1 MKIRADQ
8 LTATLARESMPLYWL
23 AGDEVLLQ
31 QEAAD
36 AVRAHW
42 RAEGFGE
49 REVYHVEAG
58 FDWQDFLYELD
69 ATSLFAERKLL
80 ELRLYGKG
88 LDAKGREAVGAYL
101 ERQAEDFRVLVS
113 GPRLDASTLSTKW
126 FKQLE
131 ARMALVQIWPLD
143 RARLPAWLRQRLRQS
158 GIEADNA
165 ALEALTDRVEGNL
178 LAAQQEI
185 DKLALLAGAQAG
197 GKSGANIRLTG
208 ENVLRL
214 VADSA
219 RYDLGKLI
227 EAALRGETARAQRV
241 LNGLRAEGVFP
252 LLVLGAVVRELR
264 QLLEIFEKIDQGQD
278 LGQAMTSSRVWHSRK
293 NLVSAALG
301 RLEAGKVEQM
311 LAHCGVIDRAVKG
324 LHRTNP
330 WDELSRLL
338 LRLSGAAPP

>member
-8 LTATLARESMPLYWL
+8 LPATLARESMPLYWL
-23 AGDEVLLQ
+23 AGDEVLLL

-42 RAEGFGE
+42 RAEGFAE

-69 ATSLFAERKLL
+69 ATSLFVERKLL

-88 LDAKGREAVGAYL
+88 LDAKGREAIGAYL
-101 ERQAEDFRVLVS
+101 DRQAEDFRVLVS
-113 GPRLDASTLSTKW
+113 GPRIDASTLSTKW

-131 ARMALVQIWPLD
+131 ARMALVQVWPLD
-143 RARLPAWLRQRLRQS
+143 RTRLPAWLRQRLRQS

-185 DKLALLAGAQAG
+185 DKLALLAGAEA
-197 GKSGANIRLTG
+197 GANVRLTG

-227 EAALRGETARAQRV
+227 EAALSGETARAQRV

-252 LLVLGAVVRELR
+252 LLVLGAIVRELR

-293 NLVSAALG
+293 KLVSGALG
-301 RLEAGKVEQM
+301 RLEAGKIERM
-311 LAHCGVIDRAVKG
+311 LAHCGAIDRAVKG
-324 LHRTNP
+324 LHRANP

-338 LRLSGAAPP
+338 LRLSGNAAR